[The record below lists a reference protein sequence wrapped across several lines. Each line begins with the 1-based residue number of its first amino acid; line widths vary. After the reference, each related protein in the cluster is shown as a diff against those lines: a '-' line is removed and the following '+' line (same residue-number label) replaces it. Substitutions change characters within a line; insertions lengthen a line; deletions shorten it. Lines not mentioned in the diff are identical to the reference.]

1 MGFTADTYFRINNT
15 SIQNRSTVFEFTI
28 VLESRLF
35 TSPVASASLALIK
48 NDRVERIFRLSNG
61 ELTRSFFILSLELNG
76 KTRILRE
83 SVIAL
88 NNLTNPIQPAL
99 YDFDIIAVIVEPSTQ
114 HVTRRQSTGLVQ
126 LLSGKVSGIVKQ
138 G

>member
-61 ELTRSFFILSLELNG
+61 ELTRNFFILSLELNG
-76 KTRILRE
+76 ETRILRE